1 MKPGINKTTEK
12 KEGGVCRRRTGSSG
26 RADFSVI
33 SHTNSI
39 FF

>member
-1 MKPGINKTTEK
+1 MKPEANKTTE
-12 KEGGVCRRRTGSSG
+12 ERGAGVCPMGAGSSG
-26 RADFSVI
+26 RAGFSVI